1 MSPDLETLRAHADG
15 ELAPLRRAEVDAA
28 IAADPSLAALSAA
41 LFASRLPYRS
51 AFERVAPPPV
61 PAALQARV
69 AELASVARANAT
81 ETLAP
86 AGASAGASTG
96 ASAGSSAGASTG
108 SRRLAPSP
116 PESSRPTGRWAML
129 LLLSGVVLGCLLAA
143 ALASVQ
149 QRQVEPWL
157 RSVIT
162 YHAMYSRETVTDGGP
177 ALGQA
182 QAVALR
188 KALHDQQGLEL
199 TVPDLRA
206 QGLQF
211 VRAQRLQF
219 DGRTVLQ
226 LVYLP
231 QRGAPVALCLMPAA
245 RQPERTL
252 VLDGQQALAWHAGG
266 WAYVLIGAL
275 PLQQLQTLR
284 QRLPAALI

>member
-15 ELAPLRRAEVDAA
+15 ELPPLRRAEVDAA
-28 IAADPSLAALSAA
+28 IAADPALAALSAA

-51 AFERVAPPPV
+51 AFEFDAPQPV
-61 PAALQARV
+61 PAALQTRV
-69 AELASVARANAT
+69 AELASVARAG
-81 ETLAP
+81 ETMVL
-86 AGASAGASTG
+86 AGASAG
-96 ASAGSSAGASTG
+96 GSHNPTP
-108 SRRLAPSP
+108 PS
-116 PESSRPTGRWAML
+116 SGRGPTRRWALL

-143 ALASVQ
+143 AVAAVK
-149 QRQVEPWL
+149 QREAEPWL

-162 YHAMYSRETVTDGGP
+162 YHTMYSRETVTDGSP

-199 TVPDLRA
+199 NVPDLRA

-231 QRGAPVALCLMPAA
+231 ERGAPVALCLMPAA
-245 RQPERTL
+245 RQPERAL
-252 VLDGQQALAWHAGG
+252 SLDGQQALAWHAGG

-275 PLQQLQTLR
+275 PLEQLQALR
-284 QRLPAALI
+284 RQLPAALI

>member
-28 IAADPSLAALSAA
+28 IAADPALAALSAA

-51 AFERVAPPPV
+51 AFELDAPVPV

-69 AELASVARANAT
+69 AELASVARAHTT
-81 ETLAP
+81 ETLGSAGAF
-86 AGASAGASTG
+86 AGASAGGQRLPTPPPGSG
-96 ASAGSSAGASTG
+96 RPAG
-108 SRRLAPSP
+108 L
-116 PESSRPTGRWAML
+116 WAML
-129 LLLSGVVLGCLLAA
+129 LLLSGVLLGCLLAA
-143 ALASVQ
+143 AVATVQ
-149 QRQVEPWL
+149 QRQAEPWL

-162 YHAMYSRETVTDGGP
+162 YHTMYSRETVTDGGP

-231 QRGAPVALCLMPAA
+231 ERGAPVALCLMPAA
-245 RQPERTL
+245 SQPERAL
-252 VLDGQQALAWHAGG
+252 ALDGQQALAWHAGG

-275 PLQQLQTLR
+275 PLEQLRALR
-284 QRLPAALI
+284 QRLPTALI

>member
-15 ELAPLRRAEVDAA
+15 ELPPLRRAEVDAA
-28 IAADPSLAALSAA
+28 IAADPALAALSAA
-41 LFASRLPYRS
+41 LFASSLPYRS
-51 AFERVAPPPV
+51 AFERDALQPV
-61 PAALQARV
+61 PAALRARV
-69 AELASVARANAT
+69 AELASVARANTT
-81 ETLAP
+81 ETLAL
-86 AGASAGASTG
+86 AGASVA
-96 ASAGSSAGASTG
+96 
-108 SRRLAPSP
+108 
-116 PESSRPTGRWAML
+116 SRPDATPPPASGRPTRLWSLL
-129 LLLSGVVLGCLLAA
+129 LLLSGVLLGCLLAA
-143 ALASVQ
+143 AVATLK
-149 QRQVEPWL
+149 QREVEPWL

-162 YHAMYSRETVTDGGP
+162 YHTMYSRETVTDGGP

-231 QRGAPVALCLMPAA
+231 ARGAPVALCLMPAA
-245 RQPERTL
+245 SQPERAL
-252 VLDGQQALAWHAGG
+252 ALDGQQALAWHAGG
-266 WAYVLIGAL
+266 WAYVLIGTL
-275 PLQQLQTLR
+275 PLEQLQALR
-284 QRLPAALI
+284 RQLPAALV

>member
-1 MSPDLETLRAHADG
+1 MSPDLDTLRAHADS

-28 IAADPSLAALSAA
+28 IAADPALAALSAA

-51 AFERVAPPPV
+51 AFELDAPEPV

-69 AELASVARANAT
+69 AELASVARASELALMLNGA
-81 ETLAP
+81 ETWAGAGAG
-86 AGASAGASTG
+86 AGASSASRYD
-96 ASAGSSAGASTG
+96 GSTNPTRG
-108 SRRLAPSP
+108 
-116 PESSRPTGRWAML
+116 RPTGPWML
-129 LLLSGVVLGCLLAA
+129 FLLLSGVVLGCLLAA
-143 ALASVQ
+143 AVATLR
-149 QRQVEPWL
+149 QREVEPWL

-162 YHAMYSRETVTDGGP
+162 YHTMYARETVTDGGP

-182 QAVALR
+182 QAAALR
-188 KALHDQQGLEL
+188 KALHEQQGLEL

-231 QRGAPVALCLMPAA
+231 DRGAPVALCLMPAA
-245 RQPERTL
+245 SQPERAL
-252 VLDGQQALAWHAGG
+252 VFDGQHALAWHAGG
-266 WAYVLIGAL
+266 WAYVLIGAQ
-275 PLQQLQTLR
+275 PLEQLQVLR
-284 QRLPAALI
+284 RQVPAALI

>member
-15 ELAPLRRAEVDAA
+15 ELAPAQRAEVDSA
-28 IAADPSLAALSAA
+28 IAADPALAALSAA

-51 AFERVAPPPV
+51 AFEFDAPLPV

-69 AELASVARANAT
+69 AEWTSIALNAGQRDGARPPT
-81 ETLAP
+81 
-86 AGASAGASTG
+86 SA
-96 ASAGSSAGASTG
+96 
-108 SRRLAPSP
+108 
-116 PESSRPTGRWAML
+116 RPTEPWTL
-129 LLLSGVVLGCLLAA
+129 LLLLCGVVLGCLLAA
-143 ALASVQ
+143 AVASVQ
-149 QRQVEPWL
+149 QRQAEPWL

-188 KALHDQQGLEL
+188 KALQDQQGLEL
-199 TVPDLRA
+199 TVPDLHA

-219 DGRTVLQ
+219 DGRSVLQ

-231 QRGAPVALCLMPAA
+231 ERGAPVALCLMPAA
-245 RQPERTL
+245 SEPERAL
-252 VLDGQQALAWHAGG
+252 ALAGQQALAWHAGG

-275 PLQQLQTLR
+275 PLEQLQVLR
-284 QRLPAALI
+284 RQLPAALV

>member
-28 IAADPSLAALSAA
+28 IAADPALAALSAA

-51 AFERVAPPPV
+51 AFELDAPQPV

-69 AELASVARANAT
+69 AELASVARASELASMFNGA
-81 ETLAP
+81 ETW
-86 AGASAGASTG
+86 AGA
-96 ASAGSSAGASTG
+96 G
-108 SRRLAPSP
+108 SRRDGSP
-116 PESSRPTGRWAML
+116 TPTSGRPTGPWMLL

-143 ALASVQ
+143 AVATLR
-149 QRQVEPWL
+149 QREVEPWL

-162 YHAMYSRETVTDGGP
+162 YHTMYARETVTDGDP

-182 QAVALR
+182 QAVALC
-188 KALHDQQGLEL
+188 KALHEQQGLEL

-231 QRGAPVALCLMPAA
+231 DRGAPVALCLMPAPS
-245 RQPERTL
+245 QPERAL
-252 VLDGQQALAWHAGG
+252 VFDGQQALAWHAGG
-266 WAYVLIGAL
+266 WAYVLIGAQ
-275 PLQQLQTLR
+275 PLEQLQVLR
-284 QRLPAALI
+284 RQVPAALI

>member
-28 IAADPSLAALSAA
+28 IAGDPALAALSAA

-51 AFERVAPPPV
+51 AFELDVPPPV
-61 PAALQARV
+61 PVALQARI
-69 AELASVARANAT
+69 AELASVANANTA
-81 ETLAP
+81 EVLAL
-86 AGASAGASTG
+86 AGASAGGQLPAAPPPGSG
-96 ASAGSSAGASTG
+96 RPAG
-108 SRRLAPSP
+108 L
-116 PESSRPTGRWAML
+116 WAML
-129 LLLSGVVLGCLLAA
+129 LLLSGVLLGCLLAA
-143 ALASVQ
+143 ALVTVQ
-149 QRQVEPWL
+149 QRQAEPWL

-162 YHAMYSRETVTDGGP
+162 YHTMYSRETVTDGGP

-231 QRGAPVALCLMPAA
+231 ERGAPVALCLMPAA
-245 RQPERTL
+245 SQPERAL
-252 VLDGQQALAWHAGG
+252 ALDGQQALAWHAGG

-275 PLQQLQTLR
+275 PLEQLR
-284 QRLPAALI
+284 RCAGSCRRR

>member
-15 ELAPLRRAEVDAA
+15 KLTPLRRAEVDAA
-28 IAADPSLAALSAA
+28 IAADPALAALSAA

-51 AFERVAPPPV
+51 AFDRDAPPPV
-61 PAALQARV
+61 PAALRARV
-69 AELASVARANAT
+69 AELAAVARASELASVGNT
-81 ETLAP
+81 SQTLAS
-86 AGASAGASTG
+86 AGASAGSRHHATAPASG
-96 ASAGSSAGASTG
+96 
-108 SRRLAPSP
+108 
-116 PESSRPTGRWAML
+116 RPTRRWALL

-143 ALASVQ
+143 ALATLK
-149 QRQVEPWL
+149 QREVEPWL

-162 YHAMYSRETVTDGGP
+162 YHTMYSRETVTDGGP
-177 ALGQA
+177 GLGQA

-188 KALHDQQGLEL
+188 KALHDQQGLAL

-231 QRGAPVALCLMPAA
+231 ERGAPVALCLMPAA
-245 RQPERTL
+245 SQPERAFA
-252 VLDGQQALAWHAGG
+252 LDGQRALAWHAGG

-275 PLQQLQTLR
+275 PLERLQALR
-284 QRLPAALI
+284 QRLPVTLI